1 MGVRPKRTFRFA
13 LWAGEEQGLLGS
25 LAYVEQHLATRGD
38 PNVPEK
44 TGLERYFGWQQ
55 RWPIHP
61 RPGYG
66 DLAAYFNLDNG
77 PGKLRGLYAETNPA
91 VVPNFREW
99 LGTFA
104 DMGANPVVMSRTGGP
119 DSVFMPGVGGTG
131 LPAL

>member
-1 MGVRPKRTFRFA
+1 MIMEAARILADMGVRPKRTIRFA

-66 DLAAYFNLDNG
+66 DLAAYFNIDNG
-77 PGKLRGLYAETNPA
+77 SGKLRGLYAEKNPA
-91 VVPNFREW
+91 VEIEEHTSELQSLIHNSYAVYC
-99 LGTFA
+99 
-104 DMGANPVVMSRTGGP
+104 
-119 DSVFMPGVGGTG
+119 
-131 LPAL
+131 